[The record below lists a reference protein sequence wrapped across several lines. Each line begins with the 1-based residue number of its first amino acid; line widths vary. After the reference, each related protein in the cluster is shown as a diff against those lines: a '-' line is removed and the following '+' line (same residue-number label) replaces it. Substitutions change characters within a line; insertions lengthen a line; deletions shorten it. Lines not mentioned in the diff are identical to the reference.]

1 MNAGTRNAPSSQ
13 RAVYLAIVASV
24 IAFILLPLVMAVWV
38 AFFSNRI
45 MSFPP
50 EGYTLVWFGSAWTSE
65 AFRQGFILSIE
76 IALIAAGAALLLGV
90 PAALAVARYRF
101 PGREAVNTILT
112 SPIMIPAIVA
122 GSAIYLFYIDV
133 QGATGVQ
140 LAGTVPGLVFAH
152 TLIAIPWVL
161 RLVTA
166 SLTGFGT
173 AVEEASSG
181 LGASQLTTFFRV
193 TLPIIKPGIVA
204 GGLFGFIASFGDL
217 EKSLLLVGPGKNTL
231 PIAMFNYLQYRTDPT
246 IMAVATIQIVIVG
259 AALVISDRYVR
270 LSRTF

>member
-1 MNAGTRNAPSSQ
+1 MSSGFDIAARLQ
-13 RAVYLAIVASV
+13 RVAYPTVVTAILV
-24 IAFILLPLVMAVWV
+24 FILLPLVISIWV

-50 EGYTLVWFGSAWTSE
+50 EGYTLAWFGAAWNSQ
-65 AFRQGFILSIE
+65 AFRQGLLLSVDL
-76 IALIAAGAALLLGV
+76 ALMASCAALLVGV
-90 PAALAVARYRF
+90 PAALAIARYRF
-101 PGREAVNTILT
+101 PGREAVNSILM

-122 GSAIYLFYIDV
+122 GSAIYLFYIEV
-133 QGATGVQ
+133 QVATDVQ
-140 LAGTVPGLVFAH
+140 LAGTIYGLTFAH

-166 SLTGFGT
+166 SIAGLDT
-173 AVEEASSG
+173 AVEEASSS
-181 LGASQLTTFFRV
+181 LGATQLTTFFRITV
-193 TLPIIKPGIVA
+193 PIIKPGIVA

-217 EKSLLLVGPGKNTL
+217 EKSLLLVGPGKSTL

-259 AALVISDRYVR
+259 VALIISDRYVR